1 MSDLQSLS
9 TYPVGSQSPTGIE
22 EITIKAKKTNSDGF
36 TFWDFLDVINPLQHI
51 PVVNAIYR
59 EMTGDEINTP
69 VKMIGGAIIGGPI
82 GLALAMVDSAV
93 EDAPGKDMGS
103 HAMAM
108 FQRDETELPV
118 INPVTP
124 AVVADAT
131 AAVISATAREFIPA
145 ALTAVSSAQLLT
157 PNVLDEEDEEENAA
171 PPQEETEAAIA
182 ATAAAAPQDMVSM
195 PLPGRGKSTSLSG
208 ATSKD
213 RAQEFMPLKP
223 TDRSSAARPVAAR
236 ELDQAEL
243 AQLQAQSV
251 FPSGVMG
258 QSSRLEPCLEATKP
272 LGDSGVMPP
281 ADPFAAEWLVA
292 DESGAV
298 MLPAWFD
305 RTMIDA
311 LDKYRTMQAVGDGK
325 TAR

>member
-1 MSDLQSLS
+1 
-9 TYPVGSQSPTGIE
+9 
-22 EITIKAKKTNSDGF
+22 
-36 TFWDFLDVINPLQHI
+36 
-51 PVVNAIYR
+51 
-59 EMTGDEINTP
+59 MTGDEINTP

-131 AAVISATAREFIPA
+131 AAAISATAREFIPA

-182 ATAAAAPQDMVSM
+182 ATAAAAPQGMVFM
-195 PLPGRGKSTSLSG
+195 PGPGRGNQ
-208 ATSKD
+208 
-213 RAQEFMPLKP
+213 RH
-223 TDRSSAARPVAAR
+223 
-236 ELDQAEL
+236 
-243 AQLQAQSV
+243 
-251 FPSGVMG
+251 
-258 QSSRLEPCLEATKP
+258 
-272 LGDSGVMPP
+272 
-281 ADPFAAEWLVA
+281 
-292 DESGAV
+292 
-298 MLPAWFD
+298 
-305 RTMIDA
+305 
-311 LDKYRTMQAVGDGK
+311 
-325 TAR
+325 